1 MGENDY
7 NFNGIINWRIGTKH
21 HHLQHQHPL
30 GGPRKYEHNAFWWFL
45 TLNTC
50 CYCTPSKFHPLE
62 ARHLNRSR
70 WKEHESKICDKNST
84 AKKTSKFTMLTH
96 THHHC
101 IVNSFSQCPNICRC
115 VRGLMHVCINLT
127 CLERRSCPPLQSLN
141 RISCI
146 CLFVCVCSMCV
157 YIFIRFVL
165 SKVAKVHVRY
175 HHRAKA

>member
-7 NFNGIINWRIGTKH
+7 NFNSIINWRIGTKH
-21 HHLQHQHPL
+21 LHHHQHQHPL
-30 GGPRKYEHNAFWWFL
+30 GGPRKYKHNAFWWCF
-45 TLNTC
+45 TLNAC

-62 ARHLNRSR
+62 ARHSNRSR

-96 THHHC
+96 SHHHC

-127 CLERRSCPPLQSLN
+127 CLERRSCLPRPSP
-141 RISCI
+141 ISESHFMYMFV
-146 CLFVCVCSMCV
+146 CLFVYVVCVCI
-157 YIFIRFVL
+157 YLFAL
-165 SKVAKVHVRY
+165 Y
-175 HHRAKA
+175 